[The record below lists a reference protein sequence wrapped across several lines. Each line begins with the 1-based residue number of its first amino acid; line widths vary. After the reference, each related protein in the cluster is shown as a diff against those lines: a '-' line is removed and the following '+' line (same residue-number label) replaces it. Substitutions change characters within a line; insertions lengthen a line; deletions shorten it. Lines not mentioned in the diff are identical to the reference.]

1 MGGQQMTSQE
11 LLNIIENAVMVE
23 ENSLTL
29 DTDLDSLE
37 DWDSLALATILSSV
51 EEEVSANFNAADFK
65 GAKKV
70 ADIINLINKN
80 VE

>member
-1 MGGQQMTSQE
+1 MTNQE
-11 LLNIIENAVMVE
+11 LLNIFERAVMVE
-23 ENSLTL
+23 ENTLTL
-29 DTDLDSLE
+29 DTDLSDIE

-70 ADIINLINKN
+70 ADIINLINKK
-80 VE
+80 EE